1 LLFRFLLLAYKD
13 KAISQLD
20 LPSGNRAHCGS
31 LQRLT
36 GSQAEA
42 GVMPRTAHRVID
54 EETFR
59 ERPAIMRT
67 GGADRED
74 LIAPAG
80 EQHGLL
86 ADVSQE
92 HSAIG
97 KFID

>member
-1 LLFRFLLLAYKD
+1 MAV
-13 KAISQLD
+13 SQLD
-20 LPSGNRAHCGS
+20 LPPGNRAQCRS
-31 LQRLT
+31 VQRFT

-59 ERPAIMRT
+59 ERPAIVRT
-67 GGADRED
+67 GGADREN

-86 ADVSQE
+86 ADVSHQ

-97 KFID
+97 KSID